1 MTVKSDMASVATA
14 TAVIA
19 LVLVRTG
26 CHMAVGAG
34 GVGMACMTV
43 GVGSVVA
50 AMVPVAMAT
59 VALTGRGGAVTA
71 DRTVSIVGHWCVQGD
86 GAIGPAVTDAISGC
100 SPGTAVGA
108 DDGGII
114 WTAEA
119 AGDGGMVPTGCH
131 TAVGAG
137 GGDMACTTVG
147 VGDSSMAHTTV
158 GAGDDGTADT
168 DCHTAVGA
176 GGEGACDGEVVGIDC
191 HTAVGAGNV
200 WLVGPAGSDPK
211 SALAVVTGS
220 AVGAVRRTN
229 RRVPSA

>member
-1 MTVKSDMASVATA
+1 MTVKADMASVATA

-59 VALTGRGGAVTA
+59 VALAGRAVTA

-119 AGDGGMVPTGCH
+119 AGDGGMVCTGRHTAAGAGGCCTLDMAVGFNGCTVG

-137 GGDMACTTVG
+137 DGCT
-147 VGDSSMAHTTV
+147 
-158 GAGDDGTADT
+158 
-168 DCHTAVGA
+168 
-176 GGEGACDGEVVGIDC
+176 
-191 HTAVGAGNV
+191 
-200 WLVGPAGSDPK
+200 
-211 SALAVVTGS
+211 SASAVVTRS
-220 AVGAVRRTN
+220 AVGAVRRTS
-229 RRVPSA
+229 RRIPSA